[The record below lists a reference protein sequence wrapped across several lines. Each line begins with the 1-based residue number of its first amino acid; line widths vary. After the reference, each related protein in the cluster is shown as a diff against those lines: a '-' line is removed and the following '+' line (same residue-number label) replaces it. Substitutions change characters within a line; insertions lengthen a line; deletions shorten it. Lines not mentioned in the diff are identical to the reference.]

1 MHRVNEIANQLPT
14 DTETLHA
21 LVMTAWTQRDA
32 AMAERDSAIGERDR
46 ALSQI
51 DRLRHL
57 LRQLSRAQFGRRS
70 EKLDRDQLL
79 LALEDI
85 EQAIAEGEARD
96 DKKDVQAAKARAE
109 TRHANR
115 GALPLHLPRVD
126 VTIAPED
133 TDCPCCKAPMHVIG
147 EEKSERLDVI
157 PAQFRVIVTHR
168 PKYACRACEQ
178 AVVQAPAPER
188 LIKSGLPTEAM
199 VAYVLAAKYAW
210 HLPLYRQAQMLL
222 SQGIA
227 IERATLAFWVGYAAA
242 ELKPLYL
249 RLRELILGS
258 VKIAVDE
265 TVAPV
270 LDPGRGRTKKG
281 YFWAI
286 ARDDRP

>member
-1 MHRVNEIANQLPT
+1 
-14 DTETLHA
+14 
-21 LVMTAWTQRDA
+21 MTAWMQRDA
-32 AMAERDSAIGERDR
+32 AMAERDTAIGERDR

-85 EQAIAEGEARD
+85 EQAIAESEACD
-96 DKKDVQAAKARAE
+96 DKKDAQAAKARSDNE
-109 TRHANR
+109 TRRANR

-133 TDCPCCKAPMHVIG
+133 TNCPCCKAPMHVIG

-168 PKYACRACEQ
+168 PKYACRACEH

-199 VAYVLAAKYAW
+199 VAYVLVAKYAW

-249 RLRELILGS
+249 RLRELILASG
-258 VKIAVDE
+258 KIAVDE

-286 ARDDRP
+286 ARD